1 MCDGFFTLSFED
13 WFLAGVKHA
22 VYALQFGLVTWL
34 CWKYR
39 NECGFQQTVASC
51 DQLRLR
57 VLHWIAG
64 VRETMRMGSTVCP
77 ETRSSRTE
85 VSVCWSPE
93 PGEWFTLNSD
103 GSVDANGRAAAGGVI
118 RNEHGDISIAFA
130 MNLGKCS
137 ITRAELRGILEGMKL
152 AWSKG
157 IRKLAIQTDSLCA
170 LQLLHTLESMDHQHA
185 AILLQFNEL
194 SLRDWEIKLSHVFR
208 EGNVMADSLAN
219 EDHSLPFCSHLIDE
233 DHPAVVRWT
242 TYDRLRSSQS

>member
-1 MCDGFFTLSFED
+1 
-13 WFLAGVKHA
+13 
-22 VYALQFGLVTWL
+22 
-34 CWKYR
+34 
-39 NECGFQQTVASC
+39 
-51 DQLRLR
+51 
-57 VLHWIAG
+57 
-64 VRETMRMGSTVCP
+64 MGSTVCP

-85 VSVCWSPE
+85 VLVGCEAAPGVCI
-93 PGEWFTLNSD
+93 TINTD
-103 GSVDANGRAAAGGVI
+103 GSVIQPSGVAAAGGLI
-118 RNEHGDISIAFA
+118 RDSQGHCLVAFA
-130 MNLGKCS
+130 ANLGICS
-137 ITRAELRGILEGMKL
+137 ITRAERRGATFGLKL
-152 AWSKG
+152 AWDLG
-157 IRKLAIQTDSLCA
+157 FRNVQLQTDSLCA